1 MSFVRSL
8 FVYCSV
14 VAGFSAAAHAQFGA
28 KLESVAVTEFMTQ
41 PIGER
46 DGRTWIELYN
56 FGAEPV
62 DLKGFQISD
71 MKSELCEIPEV
82 TIKPGDYVIV
92 VLGNDYRRLAED
104 RKKVFEIEWLGG
116 KEDPRVVGI
125 EGKFNLAVGGGA
137 IVVNNRRRT
146 PTWILGYRND
156 GKAGMSTYLAM
167 DKFDVRHY
175 GTREAPSINRN
186 GPDGTVLGY
195 EGQHAK
201 KEEAAYSSDVA
212 KIEEIAGYLY
222 KAKTAGGDNEPSV
235 GSPLK
240 GNYPKP

>member
-1 MSFVRSL
+1 MRLLRSL
-8 FVYCSV
+8 FIGSLIV
-14 VAGFSAAAHAQFGA
+14 VGISGSARAQFGA
-28 KLESVAVTEFMTQ
+28 KLESIAVTEFMTQ

-71 MKSELCEIPEV
+71 MKAELCEIPEV

-92 VLGNDYRRLAED
+92 VVGNDYRRLAED
-104 RKKVFEIEWLGG
+104 RKKVFETEWLGG

-125 EGKFNLAVGGGA
+125 EGKFNLGTSGA
-137 IVVNNRRRT
+137 IVVNNRRRA

-201 KEEAAYSSDVA
+201 KEDAAYASDVT
-212 KIEEIAGYLY
+212 KIEDVAGYLY
-222 KAKTAGGDNEPSV
+222 KAKTSGGDNEPST